1 MPEEQLTP
9 NPLAELDPLIHAPAR
24 LNIITQLYVVESADY
39 IFLKN
44 LTGLTW
50 GNLSAHAAKLAEA
63 GYLEIK
69 KSIVNKKTHTV
80 ANLTPAGRKAF
91 QQYRQQMMEVL
102 EKK

>member
-1 MPEEQLTP
+1 MVGNKEST
-9 NPLAELDPLIHAPAR
+9 NPTAGLDQLIHAPAR
-24 LNIITQLYVVESADY
+24 LNIMTNLYVVESADY

-63 GYLEIK
+63 GYLDVE

-80 ANLTPAGRKAF
+80 AKLTKKGRQAF
-91 QQYRQQMMEVL
+91 EKYRDQMKLVL
-102 EKK
+102 K